1 MASINELATGLQ
13 HIGIP
18 TNDIEAS
25 KAFYLSL
32 GFSIEL
38 DTWNKEEHVIF
49 FRLGDLTLEVYQNGQ
64 AVLTPGAVDH
74 ICVNVTDVEA
84 VYEEVKK
91 LGYQSIEDGIQFLP
105 FWENGV
111 RYFTIFGPNKE
122 KIEFGQYL

>member
-32 GFSIEL
+32 GFSIAL

-91 LGYQSIEDGIQFLP
+91 LGYPSIEDGIQFLP
-105 FWENGV
+105 FWERGV
-111 RYFTIFGPNKE
+111 RYFTIMGPEGE
-122 KIEFGQYL
+122 KVEFNQKL